1 MRAVRTPPLPRA
13 GEGVCARVASAST
26 HDRRTRRLAP
36 VSGVRLV
43 VTRGEASMDRYGR
56 DLAAALGAP
65 VLETDVH
72 QRSAEEFGWPLVSGR
87 AARALAADWAFVGRL
102 RRTPALLHFANHHLA
117 RYGPLSGRPYVV
129 TVHDLIR
136 HRDAW
141 GEPPLIDEMNL
152 RDRLGLAA
160 DRRGIVR
167 AAGVVAVSAWTRRE
181 LIERL
186 GLPAE
191 RITVAPPGIDHT
203 HFRPVAPARPVPGRW
218 ILYVGSE
225 HRRKDLPTLLRALC
239 ALRSDPLFAD
249 VVLVKAGAA
258 GRPEARYRPRTLAAL
273 RGLGLEHAVR
283 FVGHAPDADLPALYA
298 GAACLVLPSRAEG
311 VGLPALE
318 AMACGTPAVVS
329 EAGALPEIT
338 GGVSPTFPAGD
349 DAALAAVLRRVLGEP
364 ELRERLVERGR
375 RHASRFTW
383 AGSAHALSTF
393 HAAVQAGYP
402 PSALQLD
409 GHRRAEARVA
419 ARQADEGD
427 LAQLAP

>member
-1 MRAVRTPPLPRA
+1 M
-13 GEGVCARVASAST
+13 
-26 HDRRTRRLAP
+26 
-36 VSGVRLV
+36 SGVRLV
-43 VTRGEASMDRYGR
+43 VTRGDAAMDRYGQ

-72 QRSAEEFGWPLVSGR
+72 QRSAEEFGWPLVSRR
-87 AARALAADWAFVGRL
+87 AARALAADVAFVRRL
-102 RRTPALLHFANHHLA
+102 RRTPGLLHFANHHLA

-160 DRRGIVR
+160 DRHGILR
-167 AAGVVAVSAWTRRE
+167 AAGLVAVSRWTRRE
-181 LIERL
+181 LVERL

-191 RITVAPPGIDHT
+191 RIAVAPPGIDHAR
-203 HFRPVAPARPVPGRW
+203 FRPVAPARPVQGRW

-225 HRRKDLPTLLRALC
+225 HRRKDLPTLLRALGT
-239 ALRSDPLFAD
+239 LRADPLFAD

-273 RGLGLEHAVR
+273 HGLGLEHAVR
-283 FVGHAPDADLPALYA
+283 FIGHAPDAELPALYA
-298 GAACLVLPSRAEG
+298 GAACVVLPSRAEG

-318 AMACGTPAVVS
+318 AMACGTPVIVS
-329 EAGALPEIT
+329 DAGALPEIT
-338 GGVSPTFPAGD
+338 GGVAPTFPVGD

-364 ELRERLVERGR
+364 QLRERLAEQGR
-375 RHASRFTW
+375 RHALTFTW
-383 AGSAHALSTF
+383 AESAQALSTF
-393 HAAVQAGYP
+393 HVAVRAGLP
-402 PSALQLD
+402 A
-409 GHRRAEARVA
+409 VT
-419 ARQADEGD
+419 
-427 LAQLAP
+427 APAGSTSPR